1 MGRFGRIALKTIL
14 WIIASVIFLVLLVVI
29 LIQVPAVQNFA
40 KNKAVN
46 YLQNKIHTKVQIGHI
61 SIGLPKMIVL
71 EDVYFEDQKKDTLIA
86 GKKLEVDISML
97 KLLHH
102 KLEINEIDLEDITA
116 NVNRGADSVFNFGYI
131 MKAFAS
137 KPPAKPQPVDTS
149 AGMTI
154 SMDKIILNKINIG
167 YKDAITGY
175 DVKFLLG
182 HFDTRIKDFDLDKM
196 KFTIPKI
203 TLSGF
208 DARIIQK
215 TVPPST
221 TPVDTTTK
229 PLNMTLNLGTIDIS
243 KINLVYRTD
252 TMAANVNLGS
262 LVVKMNKIDLK
273 NQNIGISS
281 INLSDTKAGITFAQ
295 PQAVKKTVVKEI
307 KKLNTMVK
315 PAQSTKGW
323 SESLDKITFNNDD
336 IKFDNNAQKPIPKG
350 LDFAHMHIRDLDLD
364 AENIVYN
371 PDTMSGKINSFS
383 FNDKSGLAIKKFH
396 TTFFYGPKNSYLN
409 DLFVQTPQSIIQKQ
423 LQVSYPSIASLR
435 TNLGALIINAILDG
449 SRLGLWDVLLLM
461 PTMGNVDAIKKSPNA
476 VFRING
482 RVFGK
487 VNDLHIPNL
496 EISGLSN
503 THIKASAN
511 MRGLPDVNKAYF
523 DLTIADMTTSRTD
536 IDKLVSPGMIPSSV
550 SIPEDLNL
558 KGTFKGGIKSFNTKM
573 ALRSSYGAIDLSAI
587 MKNGNNKNT
596 AAYSANIK
604 VNELNVGAL
613 TKQPQMA
620 GKVTLSANIKG
631 TGLDPKKASLQFS
644 GDVAAA
650 YVKGY
655 TYKNLKLS
663 GTSHNGNYTA
673 IARMKDPNINF
684 SLDAK
689 ADMNKKYPSIIAT
702 LMVDSINLK
711 NLNFTKDEMRFHGK
725 IVANVPT
732 ADPNYLNADIEAT
745 DLLIVNKDQRI
756 KLDTI
761 SLVSTANA
769 DSSTLLLKTPML
781 KAHLAGK
788 YKLPEIGMALQDVI
802 DKYYNTTLASG
813 KTKPK
818 YSPESF
824 TFDIHVVKTPLV
836 AQFAPDLKQLSPILI
851 AGSFNSQTGDLVVN
865 GAIPKVVY
873 GANDINNLKLTINTG
888 NNALNYSLTVDEVKV
903 GSSLDLLYTSIT
915 GNAQNDKLN
924 LSLQVR
930 DATKKERYRIAGVF
944 SVLPNEYQF
953 SFLQNGLLLDYTP
966 WSVAADNALEF
977 GGKGILAKDFSISNS
992 NQVLSVNS
1000 ASQQMNSPITVDF
1013 KNFHIE
1019 TLTHLAQQDSL
1030 QVGGVINGNANIS
1043 NFQKSPVFT
1052 SALTVNDFNFKGDTV
1067 GNIALK
1073 VNNQTENAY
1082 TASMSITGKGN
1093 QVDLDGTY
1101 YTKPD
1106 SRFDLNLNIVS
1117 LNMKSIEGFSF
1128 GNLRNASGN
1137 ITGKMKISG
1146 TTSAPVVRGDINFN
1160 KVGFNVAM
1168 LNSYFSLP
1176 NESITFNNDGILF
1189 NDFTLVDS
1197 TGNKAVITGSIY
1209 TKTFTDF
1216 SFGLNIHTDNF
1227 RVINSTQADNKFYYG
1242 KLYLNSDIKIGGN
1255 MNKPIVDATLTVNDK
1270 TDLTIVLPED
1280 DPSVEDRKGVVEFI
1294 NPNQPPNIDSVLMA
1308 KQLDSLKKTG
1318 VTGLDVSATVNISK
1332 NANFTIVIDPRNGD
1346 VVHLRGEAQLN
1357 GGIDPSGKT
1366 NLTGTY
1372 TVEQG
1377 SYNLAYATVK
1387 RTFNF
1392 KKGST
1397 ITWTGDPTSANID
1410 LTAIYVANVP
1420 PIDLVENQLGGNDNT
1435 TQYKQ
1440 KLPFNVDLKL
1450 KGELLKPVITFDIV
1464 LPDSSYTVGQ
1474 EVVTTVNSRLDQVRQ
1489 DPNEMNKQVLGV
1501 LVLGHF
1507 IGDNPLQSQ
1516 GGSSG
1521 INGAIRNSV
1530 SSLLSDQLNRLAGN
1544 LIAGV
1549 NLNFGLTSGEDYSSG
1564 TATNRTDLNVGLS
1577 KNFLSDRLTV
1587 TVGNNFN
1594 LEGAQQGE
1602 KTSNIA
1608 GNVSVNYKLSKD
1620 GRYML
1625 RAYRRDEFIVIEGQ
1639 VIETGVGFSLTVD
1652 YNKFSQIFARKSKE
1666 EKEMEKKYKQQEKE
1680 KKEQQK
1686 EKEKQQDQAQPTTT
1700 TTPATEPETKTDE

>member
-1 MGRFGRIALKTIL
+1 M
-14 WIIASVIFLVLLVVI
+14 
-29 LIQVPAVQNFA
+29 
-40 KNKAVN
+40 
-46 YLQNKIHTKVQIGHI
+46 
-61 SIGLPKMIVL
+61 
-71 EDVYFEDQKKDTLIA
+71 
-86 GKKLEVDISML
+86 
-97 KLLHH
+97 
-102 KLEINEIDLEDITA
+102 
-116 NVNRGADSVFNFGYI
+116 
-131 MKAFAS
+131 
-137 KPPAKPQPVDTS
+137 
-149 AGMTI
+149 
-154 SMDKIILNKINIG
+154 
-167 YKDAITGY
+167 
-175 DVKFLLG
+175 
-182 HFDTRIKDFDLDKM
+182 
-196 KFTIPKI
+196 
-203 TLSGF
+203 
-208 DARIIQK
+208 
-215 TVPPST
+215 
-221 TPVDTTTK
+221 
-229 PLNMTLNLGTIDIS
+229 
-243 KINLVYRTD
+243 
-252 TMAANVNLGS
+252 
-262 LVVKMNKIDLK
+262 
-273 NQNIGISS
+273 
-281 INLSDTKAGITFAQ
+281 
-295 PQAVKKTVVKEI
+295 
-307 KKLNTMVK
+307 
-315 PAQSTKGW
+315 
-323 SESLDKITFNNDD
+323 
-336 IKFDNNAQKPIPKG
+336 
-350 LDFAHMHIRDLDLD
+350 
-364 AENIVYN
+364 
-371 PDTMSGKINSFS
+371 
-383 FNDKSGLAIKKFH
+383 
-396 TTFFYGPKNSYLN
+396 
-409 DLFVQTPQSIIQKQ
+409 
-423 LQVSYPSIASLR
+423 
-435 TNLGALIINAILDG
+435 
-449 SRLGLWDVLLLM
+449 
-461 PTMGNVDAIKKSPNA
+461 
-476 VFRING
+476 
-482 RVFGK
+482 
-487 VNDLHIPNL
+487 
-496 EISGLSN
+496 
-503 THIKASAN
+503 
-511 MRGLPDVNKAYF
+511 
-523 DLTIADMTTSRTD
+523 
-536 IDKLVSPGMIPSSV
+536 
-550 SIPEDLNL
+550 
-558 KGTFKGGIKSFNTKM
+558 
-573 ALRSSYGAIDLSAI
+573 
-587 MKNGNNKNT
+587 
-596 AAYSANIK
+596 
-604 VNELNVGAL
+604 
-613 TKQPQMA
+613 
-620 GKVTLSANIKG
+620 
-631 TGLDPKKASLQFS
+631 
-644 GDVAAA
+644 
-650 YVKGY
+650 
-655 TYKNLKLS
+655 
-663 GTSHNGNYTA
+663 
-673 IARMKDPNINF
+673 
-684 SLDAK
+684 
-689 ADMNKKYPSIIAT
+689 
-702 LMVDSINLK
+702 
-711 NLNFTKDEMRFHGK
+711 
-725 IVANVPT
+725 
-732 ADPNYLNADIEAT
+732 
-745 DLLIVNKDQRI
+745 
-756 KLDTI
+756 
-761 SLVSTANA
+761 
-769 DSSTLLLKTPML
+769 
-781 KAHLAGK
+781 
-788 YKLPEIGMALQDVI
+788 
-802 DKYYNTTLASG
+802 
-813 KTKPK
+813 
-818 YSPESF
+818 
-824 TFDIHVVKTPLV
+824 
-836 AQFAPDLKQLSPILI
+836 
-851 AGSFNSQTGDLVVN
+851 
-865 GAIPKVVY
+865 
-873 GANDINNLKLTINTG
+873 
-888 NNALNYSLTVDEVKV
+888 
-903 GSSLDLLYTSIT
+903 
-915 GNAQNDKLN
+915 
-924 LSLQVR
+924 
-930 DATKKERYRIAGVF
+930 
-944 SVLPNEYQF
+944 
-953 SFLQNGLLLDYTP
+953 
-966 WSVAADNALEF
+966 
-977 GGKGILAKDFSISNS
+977 
-992 NQVLSVNS
+992 
-1000 ASQQMNSPITVDF
+1000 
-1013 KNFHIE
+1013 
-1019 TLTHLAQQDSL
+1019 
-1030 QVGGVINGNANIS
+1030 
-1043 NFQKSPVFT
+1043 
-1052 SALTVNDFNFKGDTV
+1052 